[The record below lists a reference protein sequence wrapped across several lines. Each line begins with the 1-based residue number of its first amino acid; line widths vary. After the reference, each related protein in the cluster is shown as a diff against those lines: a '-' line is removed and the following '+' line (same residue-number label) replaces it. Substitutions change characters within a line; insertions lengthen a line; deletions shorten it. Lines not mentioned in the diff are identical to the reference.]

1 MFKYFVVSFYLI
13 THYVNASPTTLTI
26 VTEQLPPFQMQSAD
40 GVTGYATEIIKAI
53 LLEAKIDFKI
63 TLYPWTRAYNLAIKK
78 ENTCIYSI
86 ARTSER
92 EQLFQWTKPIAS
104 TNSSFIGLVSNKNIK
119 MTKLEDA
126 KKYITAVIKDDI
138 THQLLL
144 KNGFIEGEHFYVVN
158 NPNSL
163 LKLLTTRKKIDLIL
177 VDYLTI
183 KYRAQYD
190 HIDPKIFTP
199 YLHLNKK
206 PLNFYLACSKKTD
219 PIIIDH
225 ISESL
230 DNIKAKGV
238 YQKIIDKWLNKE
250 DFLE

>member
-1 MFKYFVVSFYLI
+1 MLSFLLI
-13 THYVNASPTTLTI
+13 THHLVASPTTLTI
-26 VTEQLPPFQMQSAD
+26 VTEQLPPFQMQSTD
-40 GVTGYATEIIKAI
+40 GVAGYATEII
-53 LLEAKIDFKI
+53 EATLQEANIDYHI
-63 TLYPWTRAYNLAIKK
+63 TIYPWTRAYNLALKK

-86 ARTSER
+86 ARTPER
-92 EQLFQWTKPIAS
+92 EPLFQWTKPIAS
-104 TNSSFIGLVSNKNIK
+104 TNSSFIGLVSNKKIK

-144 KNGFIEGEHFYVVN
+144 KNGFIEEEHFYVVN
-158 NPNSL
+158 NPSSL

-190 HIDPKIFTP
+190 QIDPKTFTP

-219 PIIIDH
+219 PMIITH

-230 DNIKAKGV
+230 DKIKEKGI
-238 YQKIIDKWLNKE
+238 YKNIIDKWLNKE